1 MPQLSADR
9 PGLLRVL
16 AVFCNP
22 KGTDAL
28 RLQAEQRILQRCLP
42 PSVALLQ
49 IQPAATL
56 DDLQQ
61 ALLMHSFD
69 VIHFSG
75 HGCIDAPLVRL
86 LRQVL
91 KAQRPDVE
99 MRAEVQQC
107 VQPAVNAL
115 KHWLGNEAPLEPDGP
130 ALRLTLHPIPGD
142 ARASIELECS
152 TAMPSATPLTLERKA
167 VATLGN
173 VRDDT
178 SCDGHT
184 GPVRLRLTQSDFAK
198 HRVGS
203 LAFETTSGAQAS
215 NPMATQQHA

>member
-1 MPQLSADR
+1 MDNSGCHSPRGHSQLMSALDGRPPRLSVDR
-9 PGLLRVL
+9 PPLRVL

-22 KGTDAL
+22 KGTDSL

-42 PSVALLQ
+42 PSVASLN

-61 ALLMHSFD
+61 ALLMNTFD

-91 KAQRPDVE
+91 KVQRPDIE
-99 MRAEVQQC
+99 LRAEVQQC

-115 KHWLGNEAPLEPDGP
+115 KQWLGHEAPLEPDGP
-130 ALRLTLHPIPGD
+130 ALMLTLHTSAGD
-142 ARASIELECS
+142 ARALVELE
-152 TAMPSATPLTLERKA
+152 AR
-167 VATLGN
+167 
-173 VRDDT
+173 
-178 SCDGHT
+178 
-184 GPVRLRLTQSDFAK
+184 
-198 HRVGS
+198 
-203 LAFETTSGAQAS
+203 
-215 NPMATQQHA
+215 